1 VRVLDTDVCIEILRG
16 NARVIDRRECLA
28 DSVATTW
35 ITACELFYGA
45 AKSVAPEKNRDIAGQ
60 LLASMEILELDFGA
74 AQVFG
79 DVKSKLSKTG
89 HIVAD
94 ADLIIAAI
102 TLAAGASLVTGNLR
116 HYSRIPGLVVEDWI
130 RDDATQK

>member
-1 VRVLDTDVCIEILRG
+1 MRVLDTDVCIEILRG
-16 NARVIDRRECLA
+16 NTTVVDRRECLA
-28 DSVATTW
+28 DNVATTW

-45 AKSVAPEKNRDIAGQ
+45 AKSVAPEKNQELAQQ
-60 LLASMEILELDFGA
+60 LLASMQILGLDIGS

-89 HIVAD
+89 QVIAD

-116 HYSRIPGLVVEDWI
+116 HYSRIPGLTVEDWI
-130 RDDATQK
+130 RDDDSQS

>member
-1 VRVLDTDVCIEILRG
+1 MRVLDTDVCIEILRG
-16 NARVIDRRECLA
+16 NTRVIDRRECLA
-28 DSVATTW
+28 DNVATTW

-45 AKSVAPEKNRDIAGQ
+45 AKSVAPEKNRELAEQ
-60 LLASMEILELDFGA
+60 LLASMEILGLDFGS

-79 DVKSKLSKTG
+79 DVKSRLSKNG
-89 HIVAD
+89 HVIAD
-94 ADLIIAAI
+94 ADLIMAAI

-130 RDDATQK
+130 RDDATQN